1 MDEFGLGYT
10 ESGVLEENP
19 GGCNPGGNQ
28 QSVTGARGAE
38 TWIQHCEQ
46 ESHNFL

>member
-19 GGCNPGGNQ
+19 GGC
-28 QSVTGARGAE
+28 
-38 TWIQHCEQ
+38 IQEVI
-46 ESHNFL
+46 SSP